1 MCAASGLESALA
13 RPYTCTHASRPPA
26 RPFALSIAAAAV
38 SQRHGVMLG
47 SAAPQAALL
56 VSLGQELFTRAA
68 DSAELIGCTVLREAY
83 FFPWEL
89 PREAMRV
96 PFRTRISSF
105 SLHPSA
111 SLATQRPMLG
121 SVV

>member
-68 DSAELIGCTVLREAY
+68 DSAELIGCCQWEVGPTGEGAAGAAAGSEAVAGGPAVAY
-83 FFPWEL
+83 GH
-89 PREAMRV
+89 A
-96 PFRTRISSF
+96 
-105 SLHPSA
+105 SA
-111 SLATQRPMLG
+111 S
-121 SVV
+121 